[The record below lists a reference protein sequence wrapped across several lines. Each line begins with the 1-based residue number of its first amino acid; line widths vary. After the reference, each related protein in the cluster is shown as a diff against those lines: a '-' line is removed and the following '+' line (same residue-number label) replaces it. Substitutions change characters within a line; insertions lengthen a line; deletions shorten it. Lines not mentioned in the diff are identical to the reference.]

1 MKVRFLKVDAITIGG
16 IARGFAIGDER
27 DYLPDAIVQQKLNA
41 GVVELVEDKANELK
55 PTSHQ
60 PKVSYKNK
68 KQHKT
73 KREDKR
79 LDHDD
84 SDNKDDVTLSE
95 HASL

>member
-27 DYLPDAIVQQKLNA
+27 DYLPDAIVKQKINA
-41 GVVELVEDKANELK
+41 GIVELVEDDSIDEPE
-55 PTSHQ
+55 PTPHQ
-60 PKVSYKNK
+60 PKVSYKK

-84 SDNKDDVTLSE
+84 SDNKENATS
-95 HASL
+95 S